1 MGGSALTP
9 LAFRRPIMV
18 PQYLTLDFNAPSAIR
33 RVRYTVLG
41 LGIVALLAGGMELA
55 VAWQARE
62 QAHAE
67 LASLDKR
74 QIGRGAAARS
84 GPVDGAALR
93 VAAAIA
99 RDLQAPWPELMRSME
114 ASRSSDIA
122 LVQVEPVVARDS
134 IRITGDARH
143 AEAMLDYLEQLTE
156 QGLSDV
162 VLTSHQI
169 RPQEPGSPIRFQA
182 QARWTS
188 LVARS
193 NAAVARG
200 ETSPVAS
207 TAPGSDLAALQRYLE
222 QERDTR

>member
-1 MGGSALTP
+1 
-9 LAFRRPIMV
+9 
-18 PQYLTLDFNAPSAIR
+18 
-33 RVRYTVLG
+33 
-41 LGIVALLAGGMELA
+41 
-55 VAWQARE
+55 
-62 QAHAE
+62 
-67 LASLDKR
+67 
-74 QIGRGAAARS
+74 
-84 GPVDGAALR
+84 
-93 VAAAIA
+93 
-99 RDLQAPWPELMRSME
+99 ME

-143 AEAMLDYLEQLTE
+143 AEAMLDYLEQLTQ

-162 VLTSHQI
+162 ALTSHQI
-169 RPQEPGSPIRFQA
+169 RPQEPGTPIRFQA
-182 QARWTS
+182 QARWTN

-193 NAAVARG
+193 NAAMARV